1 MVTSTL
7 LYASVTWTQR
17 EEHAKKLETAQYR
30 MAHYMLGVRPTDHVR
45 MTTGYETLGMLP
57 IWVVLVNLVNVGMAG
72 LQSLSIWMAP
82 KCPGALCS
90 PRWSRARDH
99 EASLSCIGR
108 TL

>member
-57 IWVVLVNLVNVGMAG
+57 IWVVLVNLSDVGMGCKA
-72 LQSLSIWMAP
+72 
-82 KCPGALCS
+82 C
-90 PRWSRARDH
+90 
-99 EASLSCIGR
+99 
-108 TL
+108 